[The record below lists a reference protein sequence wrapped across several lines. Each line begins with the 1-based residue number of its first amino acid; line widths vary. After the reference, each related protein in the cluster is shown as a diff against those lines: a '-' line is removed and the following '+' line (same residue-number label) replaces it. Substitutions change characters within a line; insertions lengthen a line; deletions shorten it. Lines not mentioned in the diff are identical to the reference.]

1 MCHHLF
7 LLVLS
12 SFQQICYD
20 YNNGDGE
27 FGRCQAGNGCKRL
40 HICERYFN
48 IDCRCPRSHD
58 LNASQP
64 LKALHDKGVPVELI
78 SSLKATYANKQAL
91 KYHDNRGSR
100 GNQGDRGNRGN
111 RQFRGGSRGQR
122 GFRGNLGSRQQQER
136 TCSTSDILAAMD
148 DGGPNEGAVEQQQ
161 LESFAGVSSNSGQS
175 RKKAR
180 NPHNTSAT
188 ARGRGGN
195 RGKPLQRTRSTG
207 NIAAAINVLELVD
220 FDGPSKGSCDQQQL
234 MSPSSDISGAA
245 NSTDE
250 GGQSAKHKRDPNQPS
265 VAARGRGGSRGG
277 SSHQRPQPTRCIS
290 GRDDQGANSSDGLNP
305 QERQRPVR
313 GINSTGSK
321 RFH

>member
-1 MCHHLF
+1 M
-7 LLVLS
+7 
-12 SFQQICYD
+12 
-20 YNNGDGE
+20 
-27 FGRCQAGNGCKRL
+27 
-40 HICERYFN
+40 N

-58 LNASQP
+58 FTAPQP

-78 SSLKATYANKQAL
+78 SSLKAAYANKQAL

-100 GNQGDRGNRGN
+100 GNHGDRGNRGK
-111 RQFRGGSRGQR
+111 FRGGYRGQR

-136 TCSTSDILAAMD
+136 TCSTSDILAAVD
-148 DGGPNEGAVEQQQ
+148 DGGPNEGAAEQEQ
-161 LESFAGVSSNSGQS
+161 LESSADASSNSGQS
-175 RKKAR
+175 RKKTR
-180 NPHNTSAT
+180 NPHNTSAA

-250 GGQSAKHKRDPNQPS
+250 GGQSAKHKRNPNQPS

-277 SSHQRPQPTRCIS
+277 YQQLQPTRCIS
-290 GRDDQGANSSDGLNP
+290 GGDDRGANSSDGPNP

-313 GINSTGSK
+313 GINSTDSK
-321 RFH
+321 SFY